1 MTPMQPRATN
11 KIKFKDWFES
21 DVEFSKVVTV
31 AFVVVVTVVKSDTV
45 DVEVVGIVLV
55 VIILVVAVAV
65 QEKCGTIENHRI

>member
-1 MTPMQPRATN
+1 MTPMQPRTTN
-11 KIKFKDWFES
+11 KIKFKEFEAG
-21 DVEFSKVVTV
+21 VEFSKVATV

-65 QEKCGTIENHRI
+65 QEKRGMIENHRI